1 MRVAITNVQVPFI
14 AGGGEALAVGL
25 RQAFLAHGHDADI
38 ITLPFRYAP
47 TSSIHGSMR
56 EWESLSLE
64 NWTGYAVDLVVPLRF
79 PAWLAF
85 HPRTHPWVLHQHRA
99 VYDLWETS
107 MTGDD
112 VANQF
117 QQERL
122 RTAIH
127 HADTLAFS
135 RCMRVHTISSTI
147 ANRLKKFSGVS
158 AETLYHPPPDATDF
172 YTESARPYIYFPSR
186 FESLKRQRLVIEAM
200 AKVRSPVQLVLSGN
214 GGQLPQAQALVNRLG
229 LADRVKLLGRVS
241 DAERIGLYAHAM
253 AVAFTPLDEDLGYVT
268 LEAMLA
274 QKPVITCTD
283 SGGPTEFVIDDIT
296 GSICAPEAH
305 AIAEAIDALFTDQ
318 DRARRMGIAGRER
331 YDSLGM
337 SWENVVDTLIAA

>member
-25 RQAFLAHGHDADI
+25 RQAFLASGHDADI

-56 EWESLSLE
+56 DWESLSLE

-85 HPRTHPWVLHQHRA
+85 HPRTHPWVLHQHRP
-99 VYDLWETS
+99 VYDLWEKPS
-107 MTGDD
+107 PDD
-112 VANQF
+112 VANRV

-127 HADTLAFS
+127 HADALAFS
-135 RCMRVHTISSTI
+135 RCFRVHTISSTI

-158 AETLYHPPPDATDF
+158 AETLYHPPPNATDF
-172 YTESARPYIYFPSR
+172 YTELAQPYIYFPSR
-186 FESLKRQRLVIEAM
+186 FESLKRQTLVIEAM

-214 GGQLPQAQALVNRLG
+214 GGQLAQAQALVSRLG
-229 LADRVKLLGRVS
+229 LANRVKILGRVS
-241 DAERIGLYAHAM
+241 DAERVGLYAHAM

-305 AIAEAIDALFTDQ
+305 AIAEAIDTLFSNP
-318 DRARRMGIAGRER
+318 DRTREMGIAGRDR

-337 SWENVVDTLIAA
+337 SWENVVATLTAF